1 VRNHTSDTFTDC
13 IEACSTSWADDVPAC
28 RAVTFDYEKKRC
40 QQKDGNTTTAN
51 FVYATNNATALNFSS
66 QFDYDASKDIC
77 PGANGTIK
85 TDVNGYRYQILC
97 GTFWS
102 AGDSFDPNKSN
113 ESEYTA
119 FHATTIEECLKY
131 CSSKSP
137 LCYGVRYTDDPR
149 LSYHNCFAKRANGT
163 LPLTNGESK
172 LQPNTV
178 HTVAL
183 GLFQVN
189 STCTQAAYTANIS
202 AILEPKCD
210 SSADGPSLKQ
220 VHADNF
226 EQCMDSCAS
235 YKDPQDVGNTECRGV
250 LYQSNAE
257 SGFLNCYLKYALSNV
272 TAKAEWHV
280 ATVEGP
286 AAQKANSGGGGSNSA
301 VIGGAVGGAVG
312 GVALLAGLAFWYRRS
327 MKKARRSHGLDGKDM
342 VESKPFSPNGAGV
355 SPPPGYKSTVATPAE
370 MAASSQRPLP
380 PAMELDGRAHG
391 GTAAPRHELQ

>member
-51 FVYATNNATALNFSS
+51 FVYATNNATALSFSS

-280 ATVEGP
+280 ATVQGP